1 MNKFKH
7 EKLYLQVILN
17 DTDNTYHTTLIET
30 KLEVAEYKHK
40 IISKIH
46 NTHIYVFFENILF
59 SNLFIL
65 NYIYLQIFLKYIY
78 IYSQLHRTE
87 TRKNYKEIPKC
98 QKAGFAAS
106 WHNSECLSI
115 FSLYCLILIPPQFSN
130 SFSGEKYIR
139 KILT

>member
-46 NTHIYVFFENILF
+46 THTYICIFWEY
-59 SNLFIL
+59 FIL
-65 NYIYLQIFLKYIY
+65 KFVYSQLYLSSNISQIYIY
-78 IYSQLHRTE
+78 I
-87 TRKNYKEIPKC
+87 
-98 QKAGFAAS
+98 
-106 WHNSECLSI
+106 
-115 FSLYCLILIPPQFSN
+115 FS
-130 SFSGEKYIR
+130 
-139 KILT
+139 TT